1 MLSVFLFLWLKKTD
15 FNFLFRFSFLVF
27 VWNFENG
34 LRFVFGVLFSVY
46 GIETDNLCLSGN
58 I

>member
-46 GIETDNLCLSGN
+46 GIKTDNLCLSGN